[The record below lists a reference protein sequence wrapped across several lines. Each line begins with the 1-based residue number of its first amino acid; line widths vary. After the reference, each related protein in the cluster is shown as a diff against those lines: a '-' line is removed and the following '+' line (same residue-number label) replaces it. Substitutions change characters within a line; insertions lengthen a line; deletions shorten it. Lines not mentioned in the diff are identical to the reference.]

1 MNSVKSTTINRIS
14 PASFSQLGTLEKS
27 NMNPKDICF
36 LVSYDEKY
44 ENIAEITVH
53 NNIRKYCKLHGYTL
67 WIDRQGIKYD
77 DRDSQWQKIKV
88 ALNIFETEN
97 FKWVFFMDSDCLIM
111 DTTKKLEDFLDE
123 KFSFILPSHSMEPND
138 HPVKNSQDTNMV
150 ITSHFFV
157 KNDEIG
163 NQILSDI
170 WNAPDWPK
178 SLPINTHDYEGRQC
192 RITIEKPQFKPFVNV
207 IEEKLLNRFWYMN
220 SPFMTIKNPN
230 INNNVWE
237 PGDFSVHVTGY
248 PLSIREELLS
258 DLNFFSGGLVTGF
271 RRFPTRI
278 TFHASKELTD
288 IRIILYD
295 LDGNALH
302 NYFFDNLTSKLEYI
316 MFTPKDIFHMDLII
330 KTYDENHNIIG
341 LYLLEK

>member
-1 MNSVKSTTINRIS
+1 M
-14 PASFSQLGTLEKS
+14 E
-27 NMNPKDICF
+27 PKDICF
-36 LVSYDEKY
+36 LVSYDENYK
-44 ENIAEITVH
+44 NISKITVD

-67 WIDRQGIKYD
+67 WIDRQEIKYG

-88 ALNIFETEN
+88 VLNILETEK
-97 FKWVFFMDSDCLIM
+97 FKWIFFMDSDCLIM
-111 DTTKKLEDFLDE
+111 DTTKKLEGFLNDE
-123 KFSFILPSHSMEPND
+123 FSFIIPSHSMEPND
-138 HPVKNSQDTNMV
+138 HPVKNSQGTNMV

-163 NQILSDI
+163 KQILLDI

-178 SLPINTHDYEGRQC
+178 KLPINTFDHEGRQC
-192 RITIEKPQFKPFVNV
+192 RMTIEKPKFKPFVNV
-207 IEEKLLNRFWYMN
+207 IQEKLLNRFWYMN

-230 INNNVWE
+230 INDNVWQ

-248 PLSIREELLS
+248 PLKIREELLS

-278 TFHASKELTD
+278 TFHTTKASTN
-288 IRIILYD
+288 IRIILHD
-295 LDGNALH
+295 LNGNALH

-316 MFTPKDIFHMDLII
+316 MFTPEDIFYMDLII
-330 KTYDENHNIIG
+330 KTYDENNNIVG